1 MADVNKLLQDI
12 GKLSPADKENISQAC
27 GGSHVKEE
35 NDGAS
40 EFSCDRNS
48 QARISTFSGDGNKG
62 KVSFAQWRF
71 EVRGLVR
78 DKIYSEPVMYRLYAD
93 LFVAPPPTFFC
104 TWASRS
110 KLTR

>member
-12 GKLSPADKENISQAC
+12 GKLSPADEEKISQAC
-27 GGSHVKEE
+27 GESLVKDEK
-35 NDGAS
+35 DGVS
-40 EFSCDRNS
+40 KFSCDRNS

-78 DKIYSEPVMYRLYAD
+78 D
-93 LFVAPPPTFFC
+93 
-104 TWASRS
+104 
-110 KLTR
+110 